1 MIVVSEALHPDAWTH
16 LTQHAPTYGG
26 LVGEA
31 DWWQDRDTLKQKLEN
46 AKALIVRNQTQVN
59 EDLLVAAPSLKVVG
73 RVGVGL
79 DNLEQTALQ
88 ARNIMATWAPGTNAA
103 SVAEYVLGTMLE
115 LSRRFSYNTSKVQAG
130 HWDRQGGRGIEVLGK
145 TLGIIGL
152 GDIGTRLAKRAQAF
166 GMTVIAHDPVL
177 HASSFAVQ
185 EYGILLHS
193 LEDVLAR
200 SDYLS
205 LHAPLL
211 PSTKHLINAQ
221 TLEMMKPSGIL
232 INTSRGGLVDER
244 ALAQALADGKLSG
257 AALDVRE
264 QEPPTQPDPLA
275 EFDNVILTPHVA
287 GVTFEASRR
296 TSMHVVEDVLR
307 VLNGERP
314 MSPVPGF

>member
-1 MIVVSEALHPDAWTH
+1 MIVVSEALHPDAWAH
-16 LTQHAPTYGG
+16 LTQYADAHGG

-31 DWWQDRDTLKQKLEN
+31 DWWQQRDTLKQHL
-46 AKALIVRNQTQVN
+46 AHATALIVRNQTQVN
-59 EDLLVAAPSLKVVG
+59 EDLLVAAPSLKIVG

-79 DNLEQTALQ
+79 DNLEQAALKD
-88 ARNIMATWAPGTNAA
+88 RGIMATWAPGTNAA
-103 SVAEYVLGTMLE
+103 SVAEYVLGAMLT
-115 LSRRFSYNTSKVQAG
+115 LSRRFSHNTTQVQAG
-130 HWDRQGGRGIEVLGK
+130 QWDRQGGRGTEILGK

-152 GDIGTRLAKRAQAF
+152 GDIGSRLAKRAQAF

-185 EYGILLHS
+185 EYGIVLAS
-193 LEDVLAR
+193 LEDVLTR

-221 TLEMMKPSGIL
+221 TLGLMKPTGIL

-244 ALAQALADGKLSG
+244 ALAQALKDGKLAG

-264 QEPPTQPDPLA
+264 QEPPEQPDLLA
-275 EFDNVILTPHVA
+275 NFDNVILTPHIA

-296 TSMHVVEDVLR
+296 TSMHVVHDVLR
-307 VLNGERP
+307 VLNGKRP